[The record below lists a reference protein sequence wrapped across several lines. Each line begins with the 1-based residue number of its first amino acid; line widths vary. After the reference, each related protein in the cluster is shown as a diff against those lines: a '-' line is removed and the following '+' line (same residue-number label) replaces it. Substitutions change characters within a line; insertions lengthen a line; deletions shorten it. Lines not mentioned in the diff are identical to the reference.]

1 MIKSQSKVLYLN
13 TLVSIEIMMHM
24 QQQKP
29 GGKMRLEFGIGQEK
43 TCNLPKAWQLRTITF
58 HKQLVK

>member
-24 QQQKP
+24 QQQKS
-29 GGKMRLEFGIGQEK
+29 GGKMRLEFGIGQEE
-43 TCNLPKAWQLRTITF
+43 TCNLPKA
-58 HKQLVK
+58 